1 MTTNLVDPIE
11 IVGTR
16 HQNPLAVRQ
25 SGRRGN
31 VEIHA
36 VPVGKIHVADD
47 DFRGRRLGDGPLNK
61 GNAVAE

>member
-1 MTTNLVDPIE
+1 MATNPVDPIE

-36 VPVGKIHVADD
+36 VPIGKIHVADD
-47 DFRGRRLGDGPLNK
+47 DFRGWRLADRPLDK
-61 GNAVAE
+61 RNAVAE